1 VRSIEQLAEIVGEDM
16 QKVEHQ
22 LTAAIN
28 SQIAPVKEI
37 CTYVVGTGGKR
48 LRPLIL
54 LLAARF
60 SGYAGRDHITLACAL
75 EYIHTATL
83 LHDDVIDHAEIRRG
97 NSTANRLWGNQMTV
111 LAGDFFLSRAFSM
124 AVESKDMRVLE
135 VIAQASRCMAES
147 EIFEVS
153 KSGDPL
159 TTEEEYFFIV
169 RNKTASLIAAAARIG
184 GILGQVDGRCEQ
196 ALEDYGLNLGIAFQ
210 IMDDILDYYSTEK
223 DFGKTI
229 GKDLQE
235 GSMTLPFIAALS
247 RSNPEERSRMIEIM
261 LSKRRGKRELSQVI
275 KLIEKLQGQ
284 SYAREQAAVYVRRA
298 IEALGVFD
306 ENGKKQPLLDLAEYV
321 LNRRA

>member
-1 VRSIEQLAEIVGEDM
+1 MRSIEQLAEIVGEDM
-16 QKVEHQ
+16 QKVEQQ

-37 CTYVVGTGGKR
+37 CTYVVGSGGKR

-54 LLAARF
+54 LLTARF
-60 SGYAGRDHITLACAL
+60 CGYAGRDHIILACAL

-97 NSTANRLWGNQMTV
+97 NLTANRLWGNQMTV

-124 AVESKDMRVLE
+124 AVEGKNTRVLE

-184 GILGQVDGRCEQ
+184 GILGQANGRCEQ

-235 GSMTLPFIAALS
+235 GSMTLPFIAALN

-261 LSKRRGKRELSQVI
+261 RSKRRGKRELSQVI

-306 ENGKKQPLLDLAEYV
+306 DNGKKRPLLDLAEYV
-321 LNRRA
+321 LHRRA